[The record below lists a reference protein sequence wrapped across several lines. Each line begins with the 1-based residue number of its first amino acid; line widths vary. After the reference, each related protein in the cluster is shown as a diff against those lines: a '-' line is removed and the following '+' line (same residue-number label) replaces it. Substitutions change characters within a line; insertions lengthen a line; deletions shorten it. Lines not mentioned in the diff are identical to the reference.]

1 MKFAIVSMILNIMFT
16 IVTYHDKDT
25 IFVIEYLYILQ
36 SLVTQLY
43 CYKTS
48 VWTDFRVRVSGQK

>member
-48 VWTDFRVRVSGQK
+48 VWTDFSKDRDKI

>member
-16 IVTYHDKDT
+16 IVTYYDKDT

-36 SLVTQLY
+36 SLVTQL
-43 CYKTS
+43 
-48 VWTDFRVRVSGQK
+48 

>member
-36 SLVTQLY
+36 SLVTQL
-43 CYKTS
+43 
-48 VWTDFRVRVSGQK
+48 